1 MSSTIGTSLRC
12 TVFGQSHS
20 EAIGCVIEGFPAGF
34 KPDFDELRAFM
45 ARRAPGHA
53 AWSTP
58 RKEADEFRVLAGLN
72 PDGVTCG
79 APIACSIE
87 NTNTRS
93 QDYDQLRRVP
103 RPGHA
108 DYTAQ
113 LRYGGHQDVAGGGH
127 FSGRLTAPLCFAG
140 GLCAQLLA
148 AHGVAIG
155 AHLAEV
161 ASIADKPLPSWDGT
175 RASQERLAEA
185 LASVARKPFPT
196 IDDEAGRAMQRA
208 IEDARTSLDSVGGII
223 GCAVTGFEAGV
234 GSPMFDGLE
243 NLLARALFGIP
254 AVKGLSF
261 GDGFEAARSRGS
273 LNNDPYGLVDG
284 ECAPL
289 TNHAGGILGGISTG
303 APLTFSVAI
312 KPTASIGQKQASVDL
327 EAGRPQSLIIKGR
340 HDPCIAPRAVPVVE
354 AVTALV
360 CLDALIT
367 WPPTHL

>member
-1 MSSTIGTSLRC
+1 MSSTIGTTLRC
-12 TVFGQSHS
+12 CVFGQSHS

-45 ARRAPGHA
+45 ARRAPGQTP
-53 AWSTP
+53 WSTP
-58 RKEADEFRVLAGLN
+58 RKEADEFRVLSGLN
-72 PDGVTCG
+72 PEGVTCG
-79 APIACSIE
+79 TPLACLIE

-113 LRYGGHQDVAGGGH
+113 LHYGGYQDVAGGGH

-140 GLCAQLLA
+140 GLCAQYLA
-148 AHGVAIG
+148 GCGVTIG

-161 ASIADKPLPSWDGT
+161 ASVADKPLPLWDGT
-175 RASQERLAEA
+175 RASQERLTKV
-185 LASVARKPFPT
+185 LTSVAQKPFPA
-196 IDDEAGRAMQRA
+196 IDDEAGRAMQQA
-208 IEDARTSLDSVGGII
+208 IENARQSLDSVGGII
-223 GCAVTGFEAGV
+223 GCAVTGFAAGV

-254 AVKGLSF
+254 GLKGLSF
-261 GDGFEAARSRGS
+261 GDGFAAAKSRGS

-284 ECAPL
+284 ACTPL
-289 TNHAGGILGGISTG
+289 SNHAGGILGGISTG

-312 KPTASIGQKQASVDL
+312 KPTPSIAQEQASVDL
-327 EAGRPQSLIIKGR
+327 ETGHPQSLIIKGR